1 MNATPNPHKEAQM
14 PVNMKNILRYARVKK
29 ATPTPVPEPVEMAPV
44 PEPVEMAPVEMAPV
58 EMAPVEMAP
67 VEMAPE
73 WSMVNTKA
81 ELAAAA
87 EAAGIDARANWKKSE
102 ILAALLA

>member
-29 ATPTPVPEPVEMAPV
+29 ATPTPAPEPVEMAPV
-44 PEPVEMAPVEMAPV
+44 PEPVEMAPVETAPV
-58 EMAPVEMAP
+58 EMAPVET
-67 VEMAPE
+67 APE